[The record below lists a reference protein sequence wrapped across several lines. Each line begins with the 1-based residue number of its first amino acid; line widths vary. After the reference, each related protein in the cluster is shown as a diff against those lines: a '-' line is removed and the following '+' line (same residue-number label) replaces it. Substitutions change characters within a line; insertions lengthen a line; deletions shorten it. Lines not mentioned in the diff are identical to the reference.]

1 MLGQAFAVG
10 DNEAGHTLL
19 GHLQGKV
26 VSIEVLAFQG
36 EEYSVFFN
44 LAAVGGD
51 FVCFLEMLINGLYH
65 MDFYLTTRR
74 GTIERLEVSC
84 PVVSCQS

>member
-10 DNEAGHTLL
+10 DNEAGHALL
-19 GHLQGKV
+19 RHLQGKV
-26 VSIEVLAFQG
+26 VGVKVLAFQSKENG
-36 EEYSVFFN
+36 VLFDF
-44 LAAVGGD
+44 ATVGGD

-65 MDFYLTTRR
+65 MDFYLATRR

-84 PVVSCQS
+84 QS